1 MNELKKLITDYQ
13 KTHHLTRNTLIQ
25 KLGYKNIAKGLR
37 RLDAFIERPTNN
49 AFKAQLCKQL
59 DIPILLLDEVVNN
72 QLSNMPKQ
80 AKVIAFIPYIQ
91 INWLKG
97 PSLLMDVKQLQHLY
111 RIEIPNNFS
120 KPTFEQV
127 YDLYKQHQLKHFAEI
142 LNVPN
147 TLEHYP
153 QYLEAI
159 ETKIKDG
166 IYISW
171 ALGNGFT
178 YHKAFNKSYRFN
190 RLGEQIVSAN
200 DHNVLEAAWDYTNN
214 KVVVNTDD
222 GVVGY

>member
-49 AFKAQLCKQL
+49 AFKTRLCKEL
-59 DIPILLLDEVVNN
+59 DISISLLDEAVNK

-97 PSLLMDVKQLQHLY
+97 PCYMDKAFQHLY
-111 RIEIPNNFS
+111 RIEIPTDFS
-120 KPTFEQV
+120 NPTFEQIC
-127 YDLYKQHQLKHFAEI
+127 DLYKQHQLKHFAEI

-200 DHNVLEAAWDYTNN
+200 DHNVSEAAWDYTNN
-214 KVVVNTDD
+214 KVAVNTDD
-222 GVVGY
+222 GVIGY